1 PTTAGINKFFPK
13 TLQQEVF
20 ENKLDA
26 IASSVEN
33 QIDPLTQKPFVEG
46 RKIQRIAQAHL
57 GGTGAKIDAD
67 IQVGLKGDS
76 LLQASRNLVSLY
88 RSRS

>member
-1 PTTAGINKFFPK
+1 M
-13 TLQQEVF
+13 QQEIF
-20 ENKLDA
+20 ETKLNA
-26 IASSVEN
+26 IASSVSK

-57 GGTGAKIDAD
+57 GGTGALIDGD
-67 IQVGLKGDS
+67 IPVGLQGDS
-76 LLQASRNLVSLY
+76 LLEASRNLVDIY